1 MSRTHTAQAFT
12 ALLLAAGLA
21 GCGGGATT
29 STSPSESGSQSGA
42 ATSGSASG
50 SSTSAPSGSQSG
62 SGSGSGSPTTP
73 AEAGAVTDS
82 FAAFGTEPFWQVTVN
97 GTALDF
103 DDVSTGEK
111 RSLTATRSES
121 GNATVFSGDNNGT
134 AFTLTITPGSC
145 NDGMSDNT
153 YPWTSTFVY
162 GEASFSGCANPH

>member
-1 MSRTHTAQAFT
+1 MSRIRTVQAFSV
-12 ALLLAAGLA
+12 LLLTAGLV
-21 GCGGGATT
+21 GCGGGDTT
-29 STSPSESGSQSGA
+29 STGPSESGSASA
-42 ATSGSASG
+42 SATSGSS
-50 SSTSAPSGSQSG
+50 SGSQSSAPSG
-62 SGSGSGSPTTP
+62 SGSGSGSPSTP
-73 AEAGAVTDS
+73 AEPGSVSDS

-121 GNATVFSGDNNGT
+121 GNSTVFSGDNNGT
-134 AFTLTITPGSC
+134 SFTLTITPGSC